1 MPVKTFDLNTIL
13 ETLLDYPGW
22 LVLKWPPASLSG
34 RVPYL
39 GTSCCCQPA
48 CEAL

>member
-1 MPVKTFDLNTIL
+1 MPIKALYLNTIL

-22 LVLKWPPASLSG
+22 LVRKWPPASLSP

-39 GTSCCCQPA
+39 GTFFCCQPA
-48 CEAL
+48 CEAP